1 MKLYN
6 CDGYWLDTKEKFINR
21 IVADGTWNGIEDFQD
36 EMIFYYTD
44 GLLPVIGEHC
54 DFVITSKEEIINV

>member
-6 CDGYWLDTKEKFINR
+6 CDGYWKDTKEKFTNM
-21 IVADGTWNGIEDFQD
+21 IVCDGTWNGIEDFQD

-44 GLLPVIGEHC
+44 GLLPVVGEHD
-54 DFVITSKEEIINV
+54 DFVIADAEEMV